1 MVRLEEPAA
10 GGLAARLASLLRLEL
25 KLPRLVLLDVGM
37 IARLSS
43 EDQAN
48 LMGFFRGLTA
58 MDGSQLADSIMTFA
72 EELPHNP
79 AAFK

>member
-1 MVRLEEPAA
+1 MRLEEPAP
-10 GGLAARLASLLRLEL
+10 GGLTARLASLLRLEL

-37 IARLSS
+37 IARLSD

-58 MDGSQLADSIMTFA
+58 MDGAQLADSIVDFA
-72 EELPHNP
+72 EQAPPNP